1 MQTPPRIAPRGRYT
15 SPNSWK
21 RRPYLFTASFS
32 PLPAE
37 KRGRL
42 AALIWSGAPVRGSL
56 PSRAALRTTWKLPNP
71 VILTPLPFFNVDWM
85 VLKVASTADA
95 AATFVR
101 SALLATAAISS
112 CLFIE
117 PFLSLASIEAAAERR
132 CRAENLPK
140 RPDSQ
145 AITRL
150 SARGR
155 AAPSRRR
162 QAQSAPKTLWTLRLF
177 PDWV

>member
-1 MQTPPRIAPRGRYT
+1 MQTIHPDTRTPSRAGREGVEIE
-15 SPNSWK
+15 NGN
-21 RRPYLFTASFS
+21 RYLLTASFS

-101 SALLATAAISS
+101 SALLATAAI
-112 CLFIE
+112 
-117 PFLSLASIEAAAERR
+117 
-132 CRAENLPK
+132 
-140 RPDSQ
+140 
-145 AITRL
+145 
-150 SARGR
+150 
-155 AAPSRRR
+155 
-162 QAQSAPKTLWTLRLF
+162 
-177 PDWV
+177 